1 MKISVCIILFRTKYL
16 DEMISSLLTQ
26 SHKDLELLLL
36 DQEEGVWSA
45 YEYCKEKF
53 REVNVIKGEN
63 LWHSG
68 GMNKLASLSTGDL
81 IVIGS
86 NDFYYSKDF
95 FEKITNQVS
104 DSNSDVFAPVLKRWD
119 YPSGFTNHIDCVGIN
134 FDKKLAFHEV
144 LSGCE
149 YNLDLIPEFVDG
161 PNGALAIFTRKA
173 YEKFLEKD
181 GYLFDE
187 NIHYKNDCDL
197 VFRLKKHGLKT
208 KVLKDCFAYHDRQ
221 QVFYKKKLR
230 GLRASSFSGDLLLL
244 KKHFR
249 FNFDFFNPFFV
260 LVYYTLKLSYLLI
273 RFPYLWKQISKK

>member
-16 DEMISSLLTQ
+16 DEMIPSILSQ
-26 SHKDLELLLL
+26 SHKDLELLFV

-45 YEYCKEKF
+45 FEYCKENFTELK
-53 REVNVIKGEN
+53 VLKGEN

-68 GMNKLASLSTGDL
+68 GMNKLASLATGDL

-86 NDFYYSKDF
+86 NDFYYPKDF
-95 FEKITNQVS
+95 FKKISNQVA
-104 DSNSDVFAPVLKRWD
+104 DSEFEVFSPVLKRWD
-119 YPSGFTNHIDCVGIN
+119 YPNGFTNYIDCVGIN
-134 FDKKLAFHEV
+134 FDKKFAFHEV

-149 YNLDLIPEFVDG
+149 YNPELVPDFVDG

-173 YEKFLEKD
+173 YDKFIEID

-197 VFRLKKHGLKT
+197 VFRFKKHGFKT

-221 QVFYKKKLR
+221 QVFYKKKSK
-230 GLRASSFSGDLLLL
+230 GLRESSFYGDLWLL
-244 KKHFR
+244 KKHFNWS
-249 FNFDFFNPFFV
+249 FKYFNPI
-260 LVYYTLKLSYLLI
+260 LALIYYFLKIFYLLF
-273 RFPYLWKQISKK
+273 RYPYLWKQMLRK

>member
-1 MKISVCIILFRTKYL
+1 MKISVCVILFRTKYL
-16 DEMISSLLTQ
+16 DEMISSLLSQ
-26 SHKDLELLLL
+26 SHKDLELLLV

-45 YEYCKEKF
+45 FEYCKEKF
-53 REVNVIKGEN
+53 PEVSVIKGDN

-68 GMNKLASLSTGDL
+68 GMNKLADMATGDL

-86 NDFYYSKDF
+86 NDFYYSRDF
-95 FEKITNQVS
+95 FEKIANQVS
-104 DSNSDVFAPVLKRWD
+104 DSNSDVFVPVLKRWD
-119 YPSGFTNHIDCVGIN
+119 YPNEFTNYIDCVGIN
-134 FDKKLAFHEV
+134 FDKKFAFHEV

-149 YNLDLIPEFVDG
+149 YNQELIPDFVDG

-173 YEKFLEKD
+173 YEKLIEKD

-197 VFRLKKHGLKT
+197 TFRLKKHGLKT

-221 QVFYKKKLR
+221 QVFYKKKSK
-230 GLRASSFSGDLLLL
+230 GLRESSFYGDLWLL

-249 FNFDFFNPFFV
+249 FNFEFFNP
-260 LVYYTLKLSYLLI
+260 LLTLMYYTCKLSYLLM
-273 RFPYLWKQISKK
+273 RYPYLWKQMLRK